1 MQSGGRRVQRVHMC
15 LPPQSLLPPCYP
27 GSTMCHTTSSER
39 HTTPHPHEAAA
50 VVTTEAGATAAPPSS
65 SCLAN
70 ITQLLWPPKPKL
82 LLSATRTGCSCAA
95 PAHTTVGSTP
105 SSGLLM
111 LMVGC
116 TLPAH
121 GNGWVSGWSS
131 RCHPTL
137 QLLQQGD
144 ALVYIYPYAYAKA
157 VHTRCGQACSAA
169 TSMLEA
175 AGIHAHMQEQLRCRP
190 HLFESP

>member
-1 MQSGGRRVQRVHMC
+1 MC

-27 GSTMCHTTSSER
+27 GSTMCHTTSSEK
-39 HTTPHPHEAAA
+39 HTTPSRSGRGRHRCSRCHGSTAIILMLCKDYAA
-50 VVTTEAGATAAPPSS
+50 VVAAKAKAVAERHTHRMLLCCARTHHCWVDSLLRTVDVDGGVH
-65 SCLAN
+65 LAC
-70 ITQLLWPPKPKL
+70 IQEW
-82 LLSATRTGCSCAA
+82 
-95 PAHTTVGSTP
+95 VG
-105 SSGLLM
+105 
-111 LMVGC
+111 
-116 TLPAH
+116 
-121 GNGWVSGWSS
+121 GWVGGWSS

-157 VHTRCGQACSAA
+157 VHTRGQACSAA

-190 HLFESP
+190 HLFGSP